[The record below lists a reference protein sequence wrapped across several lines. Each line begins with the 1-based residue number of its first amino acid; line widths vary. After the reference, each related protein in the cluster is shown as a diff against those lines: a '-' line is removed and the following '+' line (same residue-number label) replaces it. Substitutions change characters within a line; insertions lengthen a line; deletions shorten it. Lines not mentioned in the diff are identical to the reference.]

1 VEGLVFMQLLA
12 EKVAQLGEQVVDHDQ
27 VEGLVFLQLGVQMVE
42 WREAQMVVVEQIDW
56 FSVFFHLF

>member
-1 VEGLVFMQLLA
+1 MQLLA